1 MQLAK
6 CFEGAEETF
15 FSKRELELEDRMGE
29 HSERTRHSW
38 AILQKPAKNKS
49 KKFVKLMDHTCTY
62 NNLKSFEYKAHP
74 LETEIVVNLLKCT

>member
-29 HSERTRHSW
+29 HSERTTHSG
-38 AILQKPAKNKS
+38 S
-49 KKFVKLMDHTCTY
+49 K
-62 NNLKSFEYKAHP
+62 
-74 LETEIVVNLLKCT
+74 